1 MESQQ
6 KTVKTAWSMAVP
18 MVCVWHMGVTVRD
31 RLMLV
36 PMAVG
41 ACRHRCMRMVMVPIV
56 MSVGVFMF

>member
-1 MESQQ
+1 
-6 KTVKTAWSMAVP
+6 MAVP

-41 ACRHRCMRMVMVPIV
+41 TCRHGFVHMIMMPIV